1 MILCMPRKGGKVHV
15 VRVRKSHVDK
25 QGGQRDYESVLLR
38 RTFRQDGKVRNETVA
53 NLSTLPE
60 AAIAAIAATLKGQTL
75 VAAGSEFTTT
85 RSLPHGHVAAVL
97 AMARRLGLPALL
109 GPACRSRDLALGL
122 IISRVIEP
130 ASKLTTLSW
139 WADTTLGTD
148 LGIAEAS
155 TDEIYA
161 AMDWLVGRQDV
172 IEKKLAAKHLGP
184 QVNPSEMALF
194 DLSST
199 WMTGNHCELA
209 ARGYSRDGK
218 KGLPQINFGLLG
230 DREGRPVAVRVFPGN
245 TADPAAFT
253 EIVTVVKDTFKLD
266 DLVLVGDRGM
276 ITTAR
281 VNALREL
288 NDSGTAFEW
297 ITALRNPAIAAL
309 AADDG
314 PLQMSLF
321 DQHDLAEIIHPDYP
335 GERLIA
341 CRNPL
346 LAIRRA
352 RKRTELLTATENLL
366 GRIKTRVEAGRL
378 SGAADIGKAVGKV
391 AGKYKMAKHF
401 DTTISDDGF
410 AYHRNQAGIDAE
422 AALDGIYVIR
432 TSVDA
437 ATLTPAAVVQSY
449 KDLANIERDFRS
461 IKTDDLQV
469 RPVRH
474 RLTDRVKAHLLIC
487 MLARYLVWHLRKAW
501 APLTF
506 TDENPPTRDNP
517 VAPAQRS
524 TQADAKAAHKHD
536 ATGSPLHSFAGLLKH
551 LATLTRNQIRYHDT
565 NIKIDTLTDPTP
577 TQRRAFDLIGV
588 TIPLTIAA

>member
-1 MILCMPRKGGKVHV
+1 MLRMPRKNGKVHV
-15 VRVRKSHVDK
+15 VRVKKSHVDK
-25 QGGQRDYESVLLR
+25 QGRQRDYESVLLR

-53 NLSTLPE
+53 NLSMLPE
-60 AAIAAIAATLKGQTL
+60 VTIAAIEATLKGQTL
-75 VAAGSEFTTT
+75 VEAGSEFTTT
-85 RSLPHGHVAAVL
+85 RCLPHGHVAAVA
-97 AMARRLGLPALL
+97 AMARSLGMPALL
-109 GPACRSRDLALGL
+109 GPPCRSRDLALGL
-122 IISRVIEP
+122 ILSRVIEP
-130 ASKLTTLSW
+130 ASKLGTRSW
-139 WADTTLGTD
+139 WADTTLGAD

-161 AMDWLVGRQDV
+161 AMDWLVSRQDA
-172 IEKKLAAKHLGP
+172 IERKLAAKHLGP
-184 QVNPSEMALF
+184 EANPSKMALF

-230 DREGRPVAVRVFPGN
+230 DRAGRPVAVRVFAGN
-245 TADPAAFT
+245 TADPKAFT
-253 EIVTVVKDTFKLD
+253 KIVADLKDTFKLD
-266 DLVLVGDRGM
+266 NLVMVGDRGM

-281 VNALREL
+281 INALREL
-288 NDSGTAFEW
+288 NDAGADFGW
-297 ITALRNPAIAAL
+297 ITALRAPAIAAL
-309 AADDG
+309 AADQG

-321 DQHDLAEIIHPDYP
+321 DQHDLVEIAHPNYP

-346 LAIRRA
+346 LADQRA
-352 RKRTELLTATENLL
+352 RKRSELLAATDKLL
-366 GRIKTRVEAGRL
+366 ARIETRVEEHRL

-391 AGKYKMAKHF
+391 MGKYKVAKHF
-401 DTTISDDGF
+401 DTTIGDDSF
-410 AYHRNQAGIDAE
+410 TYHRNQAAIDAE
-422 AALDGIYVIR
+422 AAIDGIYVIR

-437 ATLTPAAVVQSY
+437 AALTPAKVVESY

-461 IKTDDLQV
+461 IKTDDLKV
-469 RPVRH
+469 RPIRH
-474 RLTDRVKAHLLIC
+474 RLEDRIKAHLLIC

-506 TDENPPTRDNP
+506 TDENPPAHDNP

-524 TQADAKAAHKHD
+524 TDADAKAACKHD
-536 ATGSPLHSFAGLLKH
+536 ADGNPLHSFAGLLKH
-551 LATLTRNQIRYHDT
+551 LATLTRNRIRYQHTD
-565 NIKIDTLTDPTP
+565 IEIDKLTDPTP
-577 TQRRAFDLIGV
+577 TQRRAFDLIEA